1 MKLTFFFSS
10 SFSSFFFLTDEIK
23 NQSFIIVRLQKE
35 NLLNKNQ
42 MQQQCE
48 ARIQELE
55 KQHALKMVEL
65 EQAKLNDWE
74 RAHRSAAELSLKENS
89 KYIQDTKL
97 LKMKI
102 IELEKEILTL
112 KKQLMQEK
120 ETLQTIT
127 IQLSTTRKTHD
138 TAINELKL
146 MLNAANER
154 CKSQEEHTKAIE
166 ILHLTNMDKM
176 KEMQEK
182 MNEKINALEK
192 KLNKEQ
198 ETTTSLRSEL
208 AVTKNELALEKSR
221 NKTVSMTQSNL
232 IKEYELKIITLE
244 KQIIKWKLK
253 EKEFKEIETKLKSL
267 QTLIDRNTKEY
278 KQAKMKVTNLNI
290 LLNDTGKY

>member
-1 MKLTFFFSS
+1 MKLTFFFS
-10 SFSSFFFLTDEIK
+10 FFFFFLTDEIK

-120 ETLQTIT
+120 ETLQNIT
-127 IQLSTTRKTHD
+127 IQLSTTRKTHE

-182 MNEKINALEK
+182 MNEKIKALEK

>member
-10 SFSSFFFLTDEIK
+10 FFFFFLTDEIK

-120 ETLQTIT
+120 ETLQNIT
-127 IQLSTTRKTHD
+127 VQLRTTRKTHE

-290 LLNDTGKY
+290 LLNDTGKQ